1 MNASNMQNLV
11 NTNPDT
17 TVQVPATNT
26 KKRSSD
32 LRLAVTELLQ
42 AKPLT
47 RNEIRTALDIQPGTS
62 EAARLEST
70 LSNFK
75 RAGLTLCKE
84 GKLHLQDVIKA
95 VKTKGPKA
103 KAKKAGATKEAPAEE
118 ASNTAASEATEATT
132 TTEEAP
138 AAAPEEAATVN
149 TAATVAE
156 EPVEAEVV
164 PEVSSEPEVVP
175 EVVGTTPTTTTEE
188 SLANH
193 ISVVLGGGQMT
204 FDEVFTA
211 LANRGW
217 LPNSTNPRAFVYH
230 TLNKVQQSFAKNPSC
245 GVTRYLAVG

>member
-1 MNASNMQNLV
+1 MNAQIMQNLV
-11 NTNPDT
+11 DTNPDT
-17 TVQVPATNT
+17 TVQAAPTTA
-26 KKRSSD
+26 KKARSSD

-42 AKPLT
+42 AKPLS

-84 GKLHLQDVIKA
+84 GKLHLQEVVKA
-95 VKTKGPKA
+95 VKGPRKTK
-103 KAKKAGATKEAPAEE
+103 KKTDTAKEATPAAE
-118 ASNTAASEATEATT
+118 ASAEVPEEKAEGVETSEA
-132 TTEEAP
+132 P
-138 AAAPEEAATVN
+138 SAPEEAATVN
-149 TAATVAE
+149 TAAVADEPTEEAPTTVE
-156 EPVEAEVV
+156 EAPLEVV
-164 PEVSSEPEVVP
+164 SPIP
-175 EVVGTTPTTTTEE
+175 TTPATTTEE

-230 TLNKVQQSFAKNPSC
+230 TLNKVQQSFAKNPSR